1 MKEDK
6 ANKITNINRM
16 ETVSQTLGLVSPSVK
31 EQREPRK
38 PRVFSIP
45 HNFTE
50 NWIRLQQIA
59 KLIGRK
65 K

>member
-1 MKEDK
+1 MLELRQAVAAGLNNPTSGRMLPAPKPKEPQPK
-6 ANKITNINRM
+6 RII
-16 ETVSQTLGLVSPSVK
+16 
-31 EQREPRK
+31 
-38 PRVFSIP
+38 FSIS
-45 HNFTE
+45 HQFTE

>member
-1 MKEDK
+1 
-6 ANKITNINRM
+6 M
-16 ETVSQTLGLVSPSVK
+16 EPVSQTLGLVSPSVK

-38 PRVFSIP
+38 PRIFSIP

>member
-1 MKEDK
+1 MLPAAPPK
-6 ANKITNINRM
+6 
-16 ETVSQTLGLVSPSVK
+16 VK
-31 EQREPRK
+31 DEKNK
-38 PRVFSIP
+38 PRIFSIP

-50 NWIRLQQIA
+50 HWIRLQQIA

>member
-1 MKEDK
+1 MTQGPVSMTQGPTQAQKQDQP
-6 ANKITNINRM
+6 KIK
-16 ETVSQTLGLVSPSVK
+16 P
-31 EQREPRK
+31 PRI
-38 PRVFSIP
+38 FSIP
-45 HNFTE
+45 HKFTE

>member
-1 MKEDK
+1 MPLPPPPFVAGAGLPSQRPRGSDT
-6 ANKITNINRM
+6 NK
-16 ETVSQTLGLVSPSVK
+16 
-31 EQREPRK
+31 K
-38 PRVFSIP
+38 PMIFSIP

-50 NWIRLQQIA
+50 QWIRLQQIA

>member
-1 MKEDK
+1 MLPAIPPKDP
-6 ANKITNINRM
+6 NKKSKI
-16 ETVSQTLGLVSPSVK
+16 
-31 EQREPRK
+31 
-38 PRVFSIP
+38 FSIS
-45 HNFTE
+45 HKFTE

>member
-1 MKEDK
+1 MLPVSTTQAQKQDQPKIK
-6 ANKITNINRM
+6 A
-16 ETVSQTLGLVSPSVK
+16 
-31 EQREPRK
+31 PRI
-38 PRVFSIP
+38 FSIP
-45 HNFTE
+45 HKFTE

>member
-1 MKEDK
+1 MLPAPKPKEPQPK
-6 ANKITNINRM
+6 RII
-16 ETVSQTLGLVSPSVK
+16 
-31 EQREPRK
+31 
-38 PRVFSIP
+38 FSIP
-45 HNFTE
+45 HQFTE

>member
-1 MKEDK
+1 MLPVSMAQAPVSLTQAPTQAPKEEK
-6 ANKITNINRM
+6 N
-16 ETVSQTLGLVSPSVK
+16 
-31 EQREPRK
+31 K
-38 PRVFSIP
+38 PRIFSIP
-45 HNFTE
+45 HKFTE

>member
-1 MKEDK
+1 MLP
-6 ANKITNINRM
+6 
-16 ETVSQTLGLVSPSVK
+16 VSLTQAHIQAPTQ
-31 EQREPRK
+31 EQRMK
-38 PRVFSIP
+38 PRIFSIP
-45 HNFTE
+45 HKFTE

>member
-1 MKEDK
+1 MLPVSMTQGPVSTTQGPTQAQKQDQP
-6 ANKITNINRM
+6 KIK
-16 ETVSQTLGLVSPSVK
+16 P
-31 EQREPRK
+31 PRI
-38 PRVFSIP
+38 FSIP
-45 HNFTE
+45 HKFTE